1 MKDLANKELINLYE
15 TVKEFI
21 KSLETRKEG
30 VKND

>member
-1 MKDLANKELINLYE
+1 MKDLTNKELINLYE
-15 TVKEFI
+15 TVIGFI